1 MRTTER
7 FNWLV
12 LITFTTGVIIFI
24 LTQTIVSECGIMGD
38 KLSLWRAQ
46 LDFGINTNWSG
57 WDIDFEI
64 SMLWLSRIGRVGF
77 TLVTTIGLLLLTLE
91 QNPRHSRSY
100 IVCF

>member
-24 LTQTIVSECGIMGD
+24 LTQTIESECGIMGD

-57 WDIDFEI
+57 WDIDFEKY
-64 SMLWLSRIGRVGF
+64 IGQCYGYQG
-77 TLVTTIGLLLLTLE
+77 LVELDL
-91 QNPRHSRSY
+91 R
-100 IVCF
+100 